1 MDEVELNARLE
12 CLRIAVEFGTQ
23 RDFTN
28 PDLLAERYWQ
38 WVSQGSE
45 GTRPEDSLTE
55 GSPKQAKNV
64 RSVRKGSAPQ
74 KTKAV

>member
-1 MDEVELNARLE
+1 MDEIELNARLE
-12 CLRIAVEFGTQ
+12 CLRIAVENGTQ

-28 PDLLAERYWQ
+28 PDQLAERYWQ
-38 WVSQGSE
+38 WVSRGSE

-55 GSPKQAKNV
+55 GSHKQAQNV
-64 RSVRKGSAPQ
+64 RGVRKGSAPQ